1 MTAAGTGT
9 GFGTTTWWGFS
20 PALDLQ
26 KECLEASLDHVCQ
39 SEEGLSELNI
49 LLVGSVDGRHVLK
62 TMCQAHRWPQR
73 KINFY
78 IVENNPEVLARQLLF
93 LSLALEPQEKMGLQE
108 KSETFLELLGNSL
121 MRSPTATYLQEKSD
135 IFIRL
140 ATDPDFQ
147 QCYLPVLDMAG
158 LKFKERDQ
166 LEGIFR
172 FWLHPDPQ
180 AFPIVRLWDLRVR
193 QYLGT
198 RYDTRNGVSDW
209 DLNMKLH
216 EQGASVINIR
226 EYTRWRDTGVAF
238 ELREGIYDT
247 PNKTLASGRL
257 LRLNGDR
264 VPARG
269 YWGDIATGPYI
280 LFGIETEEQSLLKTI
295 NGVPSKSAQEISL
308 HNVTAMFHELAARA
322 RYIPPGPDPKGDS
335 VATPVPGDASQ
346 PQEQSQLVHGPI
358 SPGDVQIHFLPL
370 NSTPQL
376 HCKNQYQRLF
386 NLLYFSCSMIHDL
399 TPELQLVSAPSA
411 TLIVELTTKHLWG
424 EPMAPGTGFLP
435 DLHKD
440 QANAFTSRATA
451 LAAGAGFQPHG
462 VPSGQHPAWMCF
474 QLQEGA

>member
-346 PQEQSQLVHGPI
+346 PQEQSQLVHAPPSCTARTSTSGSSTSSI
-358 SPGDVQIHFLPL
+358 SPAASCPTSIRTRP
-370 NSTPQL
+370 TPSPPGPQPWL
-376 HCKNQYQRLF
+376 QGLASSPMVCQVGSIQRGCASSCRKGPEGRATPWRPASWGYRVGRETPPRIV
-386 NLLYFSCSMIHDL
+386 NLLGS
-399 TPELQLVSAPSA
+399 
-411 TLIVELTTKHLWG
+411 
-424 EPMAPGTGFLP
+424 
-435 DLHKD
+435 
-440 QANAFTSRATA
+440 
-451 LAAGAGFQPHG
+451 
-462 VPSGQHPAWMCF
+462 
-474 QLQEGA
+474 

>member
-216 EQGASVINIR
+216 EQG
-226 EYTRWRDTGVAF
+226 
-238 ELREGIYDT
+238 
-247 PNKTLASGRL
+247 
-257 LRLNGDR
+257 NGDR

-322 RYIPPGPDPKGDS
+322 RYIPPGPDPEGDS

-411 TLIVELTTKHLWG
+411 TLIVELTT
-424 EPMAPGTGFLP
+424 FLP